1 MQGED
6 ARCAVPWR
14 AHPDASGAVAGSAHG
29 SGGEIEPLPRC
40 HRRTWRYDVAPSET
54 VVPEGTRAPFGG
66 TRQTH
71 HPDLSTPVRS
81 GREGRLHRTDRAVSP
96 GRVGSA
102 THPRET
108 AGASNSE
115 KNSKRA
121 PDPGTIRNEP
131 SPCGSSRRTS
141 RHPAQDRRSRAGRER
156 SLRRKARRRA
166 SLPDPPNR
174 RRNPGKGIHRHRRA
188 ANPMKGPTA
197 HRAPLPALA
206 PGGAKLLARTA
217 AVAGN
222 PAFSRGKSASPD

>member
-40 HRRTWRYDVAPSET
+40 HRRTWRYGVAPWET

-96 GRVGSA
+96 GRAGSA

-108 AGASNSE
+108 AGASNSKE
-115 KNSKRA
+115 EFEARPGSGN
-121 PDPGTIRNEP
+121 DPELTISVRELPKDLPEPGSRPPLPRREGAEP
-131 SPCGSSRRTS
+131 SSKGKEARKPTGPPEPAAKSRR
-141 RHPAQDRRSRAGRER
+141 GN
-156 SLRRKARRRA
+156 
-166 SLPDPPNR
+166 PPPP
-174 RRNPGKGIHRHRRA
+174 PG
-188 ANPMKGPTA
+188 
-197 HRAPLPALA
+197 RAPLEEARCPPGAASRVCPGRSEA
-206 PGGAKLLARTA
+206 PGHDNRAHRQPGTLT
-217 AVAGN
+217 
-222 PAFSRGKSASPD
+222 